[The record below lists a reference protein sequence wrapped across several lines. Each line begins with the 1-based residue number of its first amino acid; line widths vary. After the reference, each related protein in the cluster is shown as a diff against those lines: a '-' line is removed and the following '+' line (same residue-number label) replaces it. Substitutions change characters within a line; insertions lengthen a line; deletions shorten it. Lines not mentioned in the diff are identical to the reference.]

1 MAISSPGHKQTFPTT
16 SIESMPS
23 TMSPTDQ
30 GLAVRPC
37 SQSVNGGA
45 IKKIWID
52 LDNSPHVPFF
62 HPIIEELSSRG
73 YAVLLTARN
82 SYQVCDLL
90 KLHNLFDCEV
100 IGSHWGKNRL
110 LKILGTCT
118 RTARLLPILL
128 RNRPD
133 LAVSHGSRGQILAGY
148 LLRIPTVTM
157 YDYEFVNKLSFVHS
171 LWQITPEYLTDR
183 EDVEEPSR
191 RLRYPGLK
199 EDVYVP
205 RFRPIPNL
213 RAQLGIGS
221 SDLMITVRPPAT
233 EAHYHNPASELLFDA
248 AMNFFMERSDA
259 RVVLLPRNDRQ
270 AASLRKTWGR
280 WISEQKI
287 VIPQHAI
294 DGLNVVWFSDLVVS
308 GGGTMNREAAAL
320 GVPAY
325 SIFRGTIGAV
335 DRYLA
340 GQGRLTLIESV
351 DEVRTKIALVHRNR
365 PDVPESGNR
374 ITLQAIVNIIVSILE
389 FKKQPSHKPNA

>member
-1 MAISSPGHKQTFPTT
+1 
-16 SIESMPS
+16 
-23 TMSPTDQ
+23 
-30 GLAVRPC
+30 
-37 SQSVNGGA
+37 
-45 IKKIWID
+45 
-52 LDNSPHVPFF
+52 
-62 HPIIEELSSRG
+62 
-73 YAVLLTARN
+73 
-82 SYQVCDLL
+82 
-90 KLHNLFDCEV
+90 
-100 IGSHWGKNRL
+100 
-110 LKILGTCT
+110 
-118 RTARLLPILL
+118 
-128 RNRPD
+128 
-133 LAVSHGSRGQILAGY
+133 
-148 LLRIPTVTM
+148 
-157 YDYEFVNKLSFVHS
+157 
-171 LWQITPEYLTDR
+171 
-183 EDVEEPSR
+183 
-191 RLRYPGLK
+191 
-199 EDVYVP
+199 
-205 RFRPIPNL
+205 
-213 RAQLGIGS
+213 
-221 SDLMITVRPPAT
+221 MITVRPPAT

-351 DEVRTKIALVHRNR
+351 DEVRTKIALVRRNR

-374 ITLQAIVNIIVSILE
+374 ITLQTIVNIIVSILE
-389 FKKQPSHKPNA
+389 SKKQPSHEPNA